1 MTENMG
7 YRKYRTR
14 RPWLRAG
21 APLVLVL
28 VGLVAA
34 VAVARADD
42 PLGSGAK
49 GDGQPLVADGVTIA
63 GVPVGGYTAHQAASA
78 TEDAF
83 AKRFV
88 LTTDRRIRL
97 VAPRNLGAH
106 ALVPDAVAGA
116 LRAKPGENVGLTVDV
131 DHARLQRYIASLNK
145 RYAQPARDAKVTLVG
160 LRPVVEAG
168 EHGRS
173 VRQRV

>member
-14 RPWLRAG
+14 GLRAG

-34 VAVARADD
+34 VAVARAED
-42 PLGSGAK
+42 PLARDTTGNGER
-49 GDGQPLVADGVTIA
+49 VIADGVTIA

-78 TEDAF
+78 TDDAF
-83 AKRFV
+83 AARLV

-97 VAPRNLGAH
+97 VSPLLRAATPLTCH
-106 ALVPDAVAGA
+106 ALACS
-116 LRAKPGENVGLTVDV
+116 LRAKPGYIGLHSNHTPFS
-131 DHARLQRYIASLNK
+131 Y
-145 RYAQPARDAKVTLVG
+145 
-160 LRPVVEAG
+160 PVFCL
-168 EHGRS
+168 
-173 VRQRV
+173 